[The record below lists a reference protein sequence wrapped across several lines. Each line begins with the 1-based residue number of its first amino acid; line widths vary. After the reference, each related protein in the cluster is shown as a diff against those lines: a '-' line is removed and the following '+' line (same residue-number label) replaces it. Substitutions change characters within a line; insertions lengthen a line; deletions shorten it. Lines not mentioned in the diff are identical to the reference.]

1 MNLQRINKVLK
12 KIFFLPPVPTLLI
25 AVPAY
30 GFVIHVLTVENR
42 NPAAAYAAYLLSAYA
57 FILTITG
64 ITGIVHW
71 CRIGI
76 ENHPF
81 VRRMFANDLIQ
92 RYTKEAV
99 FRAEAALH
107 FGFFI
112 NFLYAGIKLF
122 SGIYYKSVWFVTVAV
137 YYIFLAVMR
146 FFLLYHIRKRER
158 AGCGKAAEWR
168 RYRLCGMIL
177 LLMNWVLAGMLILV
191 IYQNKGFEYPGM
203 LIYVMAL
210 YTFYAAITAAVNVIK
225 FRKYGSPVMSSAK
238 IINLMA
244 ALVSML
250 SLETAM
256 LTQFGTAEDVRFRQ
270 VMTSCTGAG
279 VNLIVAG
286 MAAYMII
293 RGTKE
298 LKRERTGG
306 NHDTYI
312 SA

>member
-1 MNLQRINKVLK
+1 MNLQRIKKILK
-12 KIFFLPPVPTLLI
+12 NIFFLPLVPTLLI
-25 AVPAY
+25 AIPAY
-30 GFVIHVLTVENR
+30 GFVIYVLTVKNI

-57 FILTITG
+57 FILTITR

-71 CRIGI
+71 FRAGI

-81 VRRMFANDLIQ
+81 VRRMLANDLVH
-92 RYTKEAV
+92 RYTKESV
-99 FRAEAALH
+99 FRAEAALQ
-107 FGFFI
+107 FGFSI
-112 NFLYAGIKLF
+112 NFLYAGVKLF
-122 SGIYYKSVWFVTVAV
+122 SGVYYKSVWFVTVAV

-146 FFLLYHIRKRER
+146 FFLLYHIKKREK
-158 AGCGKAAEWR
+158 AGYGKVAEWH

-191 IYQNKGFEYPGM
+191 IHQNKGFEYPGM

-256 LTQFGTAEDVRFRQ
+256 LTQFGTAEDAGFRQ
-270 VMTSCTGAG
+270 VITSCTGAG
-279 VNLIVAG
+279 VSLIVVG
-286 MAAYMII
+286 MAVYMII
-293 RGTKE
+293 HGTKE